1 MLSAELMGVLALCVL
16 WVNTL
21 LIAADALKRHAVLGE
36 RLRALRASRG
46 RGTLITASIVRGEG
60 PEGVFATSDVEQLGR
75 ALTVRGPQRIAFTD
89 RAARPILHGGVV
101 RAGDREVVV
110 AARESAEVWCG
121 KVTSRGGSDAFDAA
135 WPAAS
140 TFRGFTTTLARRLR
154 PGDDVWVE
162 LEGQGGDGEGGARV
176 RLVACE
182 DPERV
187 VVRARRPLRA
197 LVVGALGGAALVTL
211 LALWPP
217 VFGTVSTLGGFAA
230 LVFFLAI
237 QPLGTA
243 ARDLALLPDR
253 RPMGGLWQ
261 RPG

>member
-21 LIAADALKRHAVLGE
+21 LIAADAMKRHALLGD
-36 RLRALRASRG
+36 RLRALRASRA
-46 RGTLITASIVRGEG
+46 RGTLIAGSIVRGEG

-89 RAARPILHGGVV
+89 RAAHPVLHGGVL
-101 RAGDREVVV
+101 RAGDREITVPP
-110 AARESAEVWCG
+110 RESVEVWCG
-121 KVTSRGGSDAFDAA
+121 KITARGGRDAFDAA

-140 TFRGFTTTLARRLR
+140 TFRGFTTTLERRLR

-162 LEGQGGDGEGGARV
+162 LEGEGAEGGV

-187 VVRARRPLRA
+187 IVRARRPLRA
-197 LVVGALGGAALVTL
+197 LVAGAIGGAALVTVF
-211 LALWPP
+211 ALWPP

-243 ARDLALLPDR
+243 ARDEALLPDR